1 MTAKSPP
8 WHVAHYHIERRIG
21 SGATSVVYSALDLLT
36 GRKVALKVLNE
47 ALTDHENAIERF
59 RREAWQASKFDHPN
73 VLNVIDSGQDKEL
86 HYLVMPLL
94 ESTSLGKMIDQ
105 QGPLELERALELI
118 QEILA
123 GLAYLHTRGVLHR
136 DFKAENVLLDH
147 DGRPQI
153 CDFGL
158 VFDPCESRITQD
170 GGLLGTPYYMPPEQ
184 WRGEELDER
193 ADIFAAGVMLFFMLT
208 RDFPWNAEDPVAMF
222 SQLISKPPALE
233 LLPPQL
239 QPIIGRAISL
249 DASARYPSVGAFASA
264 LANLDAPRSSDTQEL
279 PLIRLEDG
287 PSQRRLTL
295 TEPNPSIL
303 GVHRDLD
310 ARNLALHPVE
320 FAEGSYWVGKREPG
334 NTLYSNP
341 YLRTFK
347 GQGTEF
353 NVIIDPGSSSD
364 FSVVQAKSSRIIG
377 SLERL
382 SAVFI
387 NHQDPDVGSSA
398 GVLLGRYSPEAYV
411 LCAEDTWRLIQY
423 FNLPKER
430 FVPAEKYPEGFSL
443 PTGHSLRPI
452 ASPFCHFVGATML
465 FDPRT
470 RVLYTGDLFGA
481 IVAKGA
487 KGIFADESDWVGMR
501 AFHQIYMPMR
511 QAIAQTIATIRA
523 IPEGVEIIAPHHGR
537 LIKGPWIKEFMTR
550 LESLPVGLDILT
562 DRMAS
567 QDELIAW
574 STVLERVLD
583 VARGLCAKDLRGMVL
598 EDPNLRGLIRLRS
611 NRIEIMSLGKFVVE
625 RALTLLCNM
634 FDEELM
640 SMVRYE
646 VMFATNELSLPTPNM
661 SLQAQAEVTK
671 TGSMLGKVWGPSQ

>member
-8 WHVAHYHIERRIG
+8 WHVAHYHIDGRIG
-21 SGATSVVYSALDLLT
+21 SGATSAVYSALDLLT

-47 ALTDHENAIERF
+47 ALTEHDSAIERF

-73 VLNVIDSGQDKEL
+73 VLNVIDSGQDNNF
-86 HYLVMPLL
+86 HFLVMPLL
-94 ESTSLGKMIDQ
+94 ESDSLGKLIDSK
-105 QGPLELERALELI
+105 GPLELERVLELA
-118 QEILA
+118 QEILS
-123 GLAYLHTRGVLHR
+123 GLAYLHDRGILHR
-136 DFKAENVLLDH
+136 DFKAENILLDA
-147 DGRPQI
+147 DGTPYI

-158 VFDPCESRITQD
+158 VFDPAEARITQE

-184 WRGEELDER
+184 WHGEDLDER
-193 ADIFAAGVMLFFMLT
+193 ADIFAAGVMIFFMLT
-208 RDFPWNAEDPVAMF
+208 GGFPWTADEPVAVF
-222 SQLISKPPALE
+222 SQLMSKRPALE
-233 LLPPQL
+233 ALPPQL
-239 QPIIGRAISL
+239 APIIGRAL
-249 DASARYPSVGAFASA
+249 ARDAAHRYASATEFAAA
-264 LANLDAPRSSDTQEL
+264 LASLTASPGDTQDL
-279 PLIRLEDG
+279 PPIQLEG
-287 PSQRRLTL
+287 EKPQRRLTL

-303 GVHRDLD
+303 GMQHGLD
-310 ARNLALHPVE
+310 ARNVAQHPFE
-320 FAEGSYWVGKREPG
+320 FAEGSYWIGKRDPDCV
-334 NTLYSNP
+334 LYSNP

-347 GQGTEF
+347 GHDAEF
-353 NVIIDPGSSSD
+353 NVIIDPGSSAD
-364 FSVVQAKSSRIIG
+364 FSVVQSKAARVIG

-398 GVLLGRYSPEAYV
+398 GVLLGRYSPDAYI

-423 FNLPKER
+423 FNLPKQR
-430 FVPAEKYPEGFSL
+430 FVPVEKYPDGFSL

-465 FDPRT
+465 YDPQT
-470 RVLYTGDLFGA
+470 RVLYSGDLFGA
-481 IVAKGA
+481 IVDKNATGV
-487 KGIFADESDWVGMR
+487 FADESDWVGMR

-537 LIKGPWIKEFMTR
+537 LIKGPFIEEFMKR

-574 STVLERVLD
+574 STVLERTLE
-583 VARGLCAKDLRGMVL
+583 VARGLCDKDLRAMIL
-598 EDPNLRGLIRLRS
+598 EDPSVRGLIRLRS
-611 NRIEIMSLGKFVVE
+611 NRLEITNLGKFVVE
-625 RALTLLCNM
+625 RALAMLTEA
-634 FDEELM
+634 FGEELM

-646 VMFATNELSLPTPNM
+646 VMFATNELSLPTPMM
-661 SLQAQAEVTK
+661 SLEALPEAVRP
-671 TGSMLGKVWGPSQ
+671 GSMLGKVWGSS